1 MRNFIYAIGVC
12 SLLFS
17 CNSELETLPEEFNT
31 EGTAPLVTRVAAHP
45 KYGVLGWGYDVTGN
59 YMSHGKG
66 VTLPVI
72 DIDRFEAENF
82 DRIVLDSS
90 TSQETEYY
98 YGTTAEEYL
107 KRVGDNVDTGVDAKK
122 ALFSLTITGN
132 YQKNTSYSSEYSFA
146 GCDHYYSL
154 KRCYIRAA
162 VERLQN
168 YLSDTFR
175 EDLAELPAEDIVDFY
190 GTHVLADI
198 RMGGRVSFLY
208 KTYAGKENVE
218 AITKAGFKVN
228 VLNLFSIGNEYQVN
242 TSLAV
247 NNSRQLATIN
257 VTGGTDAMLE
267 TFDPIKEQPRFGS
280 VADWQ
285 RTVNADNAGLIDV
298 ELPRLIPIYELA
310 ADPTVKAALKEAVAD
325 YIESKRLKQ
334 LFPLYEYFRAN
345 KMDHYATSVWQGL
358 ANGLWEYQGVIGYV
372 YLGPEPGT
380 IPLYLYYNKECVNH
394 YCTPVYQGEKKGD
407 YVLEGITAYIY
418 EKQEPGTVP
427 LYMYYNGRRC
437 DHYVTIVWQGN
448 KKGDYVY
455 EGNAGYV
462 YP

>member
-175 EDLAELPAEDIVDFY
+175 EDLAELPAEDIIIPDEYKRISFSPGMPEVLNNYLTAANYTDYAIGKFIERLQEEGLFDETMIVVTGDHEGLAYLRQSLCETKEGGGLVSPFEYTPFIVINSPVGMRYEKVMGQVDIYSTLLDLTGLDDY
-190 GTHVLADI
+190 GWKG
-198 RMGGRVSFLY
+198 MGQSILDPSHLGVAAIWNL
-208 KTYAGKENVE
+208 TIAGDTTGICPE
-218 AITKAGFKVN
+218 AI
-228 VLNLFSIGNEYQVN
+228 E
-242 TSLAV
+242 
-247 NNSRQLATIN
+247 R
-257 VTGGTDAMLE
+257 M
-267 TFDPIKEQPRFGS
+267 
-280 VADWQ
+280 
-285 RTVNADNAGLIDV
+285 
-298 ELPRLIPIYELA
+298 
-310 ADPTVKAALKEAVAD
+310 
-325 YIESKRLKQ
+325 KQ
-334 LFPLYEYFRAN
+334 SWRISDLMIRGDYFRS
-345 KMDHYATSVWQGL
+345 DF
-358 ANGLWEYQGVIGYV
+358 
-372 YLGPEPGT
+372 
-380 IPLYLYYNKECVNH
+380 
-394 YCTPVYQGEKKGD
+394 
-407 YVLEGITAYIY
+407 
-418 EKQEPGTVP
+418 
-427 LYMYYNGRRC
+427 
-437 DHYVTIVWQGN
+437 
-448 KKGDYVY
+448 
-455 EGNAGYV
+455 
-462 YP
+462 

>member
-247 NNSRQLATIN
+247 NFPGNRRKESFHRYSYDNGHKHHQKVLHDKITYGQFYFMTGEITDIDSRKIQY
-257 VTGGTDAMLE
+257 D
-267 TFDPIKEQPRFGS
+267 R
-280 VADWQ
+280 
-285 RTVNADNAGLIDV
+285 
-298 ELPRLIPIYELA
+298 
-310 ADPTVKAALKEAVAD
+310 
-325 YIESKRLKQ
+325 
-334 LFPLYEYFRAN
+334 
-345 KMDHYATSVWQGL
+345 
-358 ANGLWEYQGVIGYV
+358 NG
-372 YLGPEPGT
+372 
-380 IPLYLYYNKECVNH
+380 K
-394 YCTPVYQGEKKGD
+394 
-407 YVLEGITAYIY
+407 
-418 EKQEPGTVP
+418 
-427 LYMYYNGRRC
+427 
-437 DHYVTIVWQGN
+437 QGN
-448 KKGDYVY
+448 
-455 EGNAGYV
+455 NAA
-462 YP
+462 

>member
-154 KRCYIRAA
+154 KRCYIRAGRA
-162 VERLQN
+162 VTKLSERYVPGRSRRTACRRYRRFLRHSCAGR
-168 YLSDTFR
+168 YSYGRTR
-175 EDLAELPAEDIVDFY
+175 E
-190 GTHVLADI
+190 
-198 RMGGRVSFLY
+198 FL
-208 KTYAGKENVE
+208 V
-218 AITKAGFKVN
+218 
-228 VLNLFSIGNEYQVN
+228 
-242 TSLAV
+242 
-247 NNSRQLATIN
+247 
-257 VTGGTDAMLE
+257 
-267 TFDPIKEQPRFGS
+267 
-280 VADWQ
+280 
-285 RTVNADNAGLIDV
+285 
-298 ELPRLIPIYELA
+298 
-310 ADPTVKAALKEAVAD
+310 
-325 YIESKRLKQ
+325 
-334 LFPLYEYFRAN
+334 
-345 KMDHYATSVWQGL
+345 
-358 ANGLWEYQGVIGYV
+358 
-372 YLGPEPGT
+372 
-380 IPLYLYYNKECVNH
+380 
-394 YCTPVYQGEKKGD
+394 
-407 YVLEGITAYIY
+407 
-418 EKQEPGTVP
+418 
-427 LYMYYNGRRC
+427 
-437 DHYVTIVWQGN
+437 
-448 KKGDYVY
+448 
-455 EGNAGYV
+455 
-462 YP
+462 

>member
-31 EGTAPLVTRVAAHP
+31 EGPAPLVTRVAAHP

-154 KRCYIRAA
+154 KRCYIKAA

-218 AITKAGFKVN
+218 AIQA
-228 VLNLFSIGNEYQVN
+228 SAQEAANEW
-242 TSLAV
+242 A
-247 NNSRQLATIN
+247 I
-257 VTGGTDAMLE
+257 
-267 TFDPIKEQPRFGS
+267 
-280 VADWQ
+280 WQ
-285 RTVNADNAGLIDV
+285 RTHIGTDINTDVLIEYLRAAG
-298 ELPRLIPIYELA
+298 
-310 ADPTVKAALKEAVAD
+310 VKRVVIRSPGYTAISDTQIAVA
-325 YIESKRLKQ
+325 Q
-334 LFPLYEYFRAN
+334 N
-345 KMDHYATSVWQGL
+345 
-358 ANGLWEYQGVIGYV
+358 
-372 YLGPEPGT
+372 
-380 IPLYLYYNKECVNH
+380 
-394 YCTPVYQGEKKGD
+394 
-407 YVLEGITAYIY
+407 ITASYGGL
-418 EKQEPGTVP
+418 E
-427 LYMYYNGRRC
+427 N
-437 DHYVTIVWQGN
+437 D
-448 KKGDYVY
+448 
-455 EGNAGYV
+455 
-462 YP
+462 

>member
-1 MRNFIYAIGVC
+1 M
-12 SLLFS
+12 
-17 CNSELETLPEEFNT
+17 
-31 EGTAPLVTRVAAHP
+31 
-45 KYGVLGWGYDVTGN
+45 
-59 YMSHGKG
+59 
-66 VTLPVI
+66 
-72 DIDRFEAENF
+72 
-82 DRIVLDSS
+82 
-90 TSQETEYY
+90 
-98 YGTTAEEYL
+98 
-107 KRVGDNVDTGVDAKK
+107 GDNVDTGVDAKK

-267 TFDPIKEQPRFGS
+267 TFDPIQEQPRFGS

-310 ADPTVKAALKEAVAD
+310 ADPTVKAALKEAVAN